1 MVHADI
7 PTIHYE
13 QVPSAVK
20 VPQILKCNVKSAC
33 KSLLRL
39 SEAEVLL
46 PWDIVARPQT

>member
-13 QVPSAVK
+13 QVPSAIK
-20 VPQILKCNVKSAC
+20 VPQNPHMQPKKCLQ
-33 KSLLRL
+33 SLLRL

-46 PWDIVARPQT
+46 PWDTVARPQT